1 MGNTPKNSTETEA
14 AVPVLDLKRQYATIR
29 AEVEEAIARVCESQQ
44 LILGEEVSALER
56 EISTYLGV
64 TETIGCAS
72 GTDALWLAMQAAGI
86 GAGDYV
92 ITTPF
97 SFFAS
102 ASTMVR
108 CGARPIFVD
117 VEPATLNLDPE
128 KVALHLEKSQAKVKA
143 IMPVHL
149 YGQCVRWNRF
159 SEIAAE
165 HRLQLF
171 EDAAQ
176 AFGATWRGKRAG
188 SLGLAAGFSFYP
200 TKNLSAFGDAG
211 CVTTNDA
218 NVAAHVRSLRNHGST
233 QRYYHDEIGWN
244 ARMDAIQA
252 TVLRIKLKR
261 LPEWNAKRREI
272 AARYDQM
279 FERVGLA
286 DPRPVSLEWTSEK
299 PVRLLAS
306 LPEAGHIFHQYVVR
320 VDQRDDLRKFL
331 ADRNIGSEV
340 YYPVPLHLQKSFT
353 YLGYLEGDLPESE
366 KAAKEV
372 LALPIFP
379 ELTED
384 EQKRVVEGIADFFSN
399 S

>member
-1 MGNTPKNSTETEA
+1 LSNPAPKSVTETA
-14 AVPVLDLKRQYATIR
+14 IPVLDLKRQYATIR
-29 AEVEEAIARVCESQQ
+29 AEVEAAIARVCESQQ
-44 LILGEEVSALER
+44 LILGDEATELER
-56 EISTYLGV
+56 EISAYLGLG
-64 TETIGCAS
+64 ETIACAS

-86 GAGDYV
+86 GPNDQV

-102 ASTMVR
+102 ASAIVR
-108 CGARPIFVD
+108 CGARPVFAD

-128 KVALHLEKSQAKVKA
+128 SVEKLLERNPSIKIKA

-149 YGQCVRWNRF
+149 YGQCVRMERF
-159 SEIAAE
+159 EEIAAQ
-165 HRLQLF
+165 HKLKLF

-188 SLGLAAGFSFYP
+188 SLSLAAGFSFYP

-252 TVLRIKLKR
+252 AVLRVKLKR
-261 LPEWNAKRREI
+261 LPDWNAKRREI
-272 AARYDQM
+272 AARYDQL
-279 FERVGLA
+279 FAKAGLS
-286 DPRPVSLEWTSEK
+286 DPRPTTLDAVSKK
-299 PVRLLAS
+299 PVRLLAT
-306 LPEAGHIFHQYVVR
+306 LTEAGHIFHQYVIR
-320 VDQRDDLRKFL
+320 VDRRDDLRKFL
-331 ADRNIGSEV
+331 ADRNIGSEI

-366 KAAKEV
+366 RAAKEV

-379 ELTED
+379 ELMAE
-384 EQKRVVEGIADFFSN
+384 EQQRVVDSIAAFFS
-399 S
+399 